1 MLTNT
6 NTTAEL
12 LIITTFRDKL
22 EKFSSF
28 SNQVLQTPKGFFL
41 PFASFVKVARTL
53 PTALEYDTSFL
64 LKKDMKKKMKLYPKS
79 LSYLKLS
86 INVPK

>member
-22 EKFSSF
+22 DTFSSF
-28 SNQVLQTPKGFFL
+28 SKQVLLTPKCIFV

-53 PTALEYDTSFL
+53 PTALEYDISFR
-64 LKKDMKKKMKLYPKS
+64 LKKDMKKKRSFIPKVC
-79 LSYLKLS
+79 L
-86 INVPK
+86 I